1 MAKSKGYENIYGLL
15 MRQRRAVPNIGSSRQ
30 LPLPSPASRQ
40 SSTSTASMDAHPLHQ
55 SIATIMPSIAR
66 EPSVSAGGQAAS
78 SEVGGGGVEQSGAVR
93 INNNDSS
100 NPAAAAPAKKK
111 TVSKIQES
119 AALDNL
125 YNSEVDKDGKSRQ
138 QSMSLKEKSALSAAG
153 QYTLIGGESSFNAL
167 NEDEA
172 TIALKS
178 ILDKERQT
186 RIALESKVSTI
197 AFTFYQLLLAVA
209 RRFLVVLN
217 VLCRYRKF
225 EKP

>member
-1 MAKSKGYENIYGLL
+1 
-15 MRQRRAVPNIGSSRQ
+15 
-30 LPLPSPASRQ
+30 
-40 SSTSTASMDAHPLHQ
+40 
-55 SIATIMPSIAR
+55 MPSIAR